1 MSDSDTTSPFL
12 PLPDG
17 ICILSVRT
25 TTTELVVHIACRRL
39 CAACPLCQQPAER
52 IHGNYVRTV
61 ADLPCA
67 GRRVILALTV
77 RKFVCGTPACPRQV
91 FTERLPDLV
100 QSYARMTNRLRDAL
114 VALGLAASAEVSERV
129 APSLG
134 MLVAAST
141 LLRRLRAVACPPPT
155 SVRILGV
162 DDWAWKKGQTYGTI
176 LVDLEKRC
184 TIDLLPDRKEETLT
198 AWLLTHPE
206 IEVISRDRG
215 GEYAA
220 AAKKGAP
227 QAQQIADKFHL
238 LKNLRD
244 GLKELMA
251 RKQKVLPEVEEDCS
265 DGIPLRAQGKRR
277 ESILPEAPKP
287 DEPEKQWRSMS
298 KEPRQ
303 IPARSAHVSVDQSGS
318 QVSRTNRC
326 ARYEAVRALHQQ
338 AISEREIARRLHMSR
353 QTVHKF
359 LVSASF
365 PERSR
370 PPYRGSILDPYK
382 PYILDRW
389 KAGCWNGSQLYSE
402 VKELGYTGSE
412 ALFRLFISS
421 VRKQHQAT
429 GNPAKLELSADGT
442 KVSGP
447 VDPAAKPCI
456 KRRLPPARASW
467 LYVSQAVRLDEKQ
480 RQQVAQIRVAHGD
493 LDIAYDLTQAFVSM
507 LAEHRDTELDRWL
520 AQAERSG
527 IRELKSEA
535 LGIRRDYAAVR
546 ATFTS
551 EWSNGPVEA
560 QVNCLKLQKRLMFGR
575 ANFDLLR
582 LHVLRRA

>member
-1 MSDSDTTSPFL
+1 MGDLDTASLLFS
-12 PLPDG
+12 LPDG
-17 ICILSVRT
+17 IFISSVRT
-25 TTTELVVHIACRRL
+25 TTTELVVHIACRRS
-39 CAACPLCQQPAER
+39 CAACPVCQQASER
-52 IHGNYVRTV
+52 VHGHYGRTV

-77 RKFVCGTPACPRQV
+77 RKFVCGTPTCPRQI
-91 FTERLPDLV
+91 FTERLPGLV
-100 QSYARMTNRLRDAL
+100 QSYARMTNRLREAL
-114 VALGLAASAEVSERV
+114 VALGLATSAQVSERL

-134 MLVAAST
+134 MLTSAPT
-141 LLRRLRAVACPPPT
+141 LLRRLRTVACPPPK

-184 TIDLLPDRKEETLT
+184 PIELLPDRKEETLT

-251 RKQKVLPEVEEDCS
+251 RKQKVLPEVEEVSS
-265 DGIPLRAQGKRR
+265 DGIPRLTQGKQQA
-277 ESILPEAPKP
+277 SDLSEASKL
-287 DEPEKQWRSMS
+287 DEPEKHWRSMS
-298 KEPRQ
+298 QEPRQ
-303 IPARSAHVSVDQSGS
+303 IPARVANVSVAQSRS
-318 QVSRTNRC
+318 QVSRANRS

-338 AISEREIARRLHMSR
+338 AISAREIARRLHMSR
-353 QTVHKF
+353 QTVQKF
-359 LVSASF
+359 LASESF

-370 PPYRGSILDPYK
+370 PPYQGSILDPYK

-389 KAGCWNGSQLYSE
+389 KAGCCNGSKLYSE
-402 VKELGYTGSE
+402 VKELGYTGSQ

-421 VRKQHQAT
+421 VRKQHRAT
-429 GNPAKLELSADGT
+429 GTSAKLELSADGA

-447 VDPAAKPCI
+447 VDPASKLCI
-456 KRRLPPARASW
+456 KGRLSAARASW
-467 LYVSQAVRLDEKQ
+467 LYVSQFVKLDEKQ
-480 RQQVAQIRVAHGD
+480 RQ
-493 LDIAYDLTQAFVSM
+493 
-507 LAEHRDTELDRWL
+507 
-520 AQAERSG
+520 
-527 IRELKSEA
+527 
-535 LGIRRDYAAVR
+535 
-546 ATFTS
+546 
-551 EWSNGPVEA
+551 
-560 QVNCLKLQKRLMFGR
+560 
-575 ANFDLLR
+575 
-582 LHVLRRA
+582 